1 MRKRWPMFGVML
13 LLISCLLVGCGVS
26 EEVYN
31 AVVAE
36 RDAAQAQVTNLQSE
50 VSAIQAQ
57 YDDLKADND
66 ELKSE
71 FETTQA
77 EYEELSTEY
86 EDLNEQFEELSK
98 QGDIII
104 EEAAEINEEDAEQ
117 ALFKLINQE
126 RKNNGLDE
134 LMWGRYLYKTAT
146 INNRNMATRGQL
158 EYPSRAAW
166 QEVYRA
172 AGYSTTDGMANAV
185 FTIWKNSGSYEK
197 NFLNVASVY
206 GAVAVYKSGE
216 TFYITYMADYYQ

>member
-1 MRKRWPMFGVML
+1 MRKRWPMFGAIF
-13 LLISCLLVGCGVS
+13 LLIPCLLVGCGVS

-36 RDAAQAQVTNLQSE
+36 RDVAQAQVTNLQSE
-50 VSAIQAQ
+50 VSAIQAK

-77 EYEELSTEY
+77 EYEEL
-86 EDLNEQFEELSK
+86 NEQFEELSK
-98 QGDIII
+98 QGDVII
-104 EEAAEINEEDAEQ
+104 EEAAEINAEDVEQ
-117 ALFKLINQE
+117 ALFTLINQE

-134 LMWGRYLYKTAT
+134 LMWGKYLYKTAT
-146 INNRNMATRGQL
+146 ANNQDMVTNKQL

-166 QEVYRA
+166 KEVYRA
-172 AGYSTTDGMANAV
+172 AGYSTTDGIANAT
-185 FTIWKNSGSYEK
+185 FIIWQNSRGYEDD
-197 NFLNVASVY
+197 FLNVASVY

-216 TFYITYMADYYQ
+216 VFYITYMADYYQ

>member
-1 MRKRWPMFGVML
+1 MKKRWPMFGVML

-31 AVVAE
+31 AVVAG

-50 VSAIQAQ
+50 VSAIQAK

-98 QGDIII
+98 QGDII

-134 LMWGRYLYKTAT
+134 LMWGKYLYKEAT
-146 INNRNMATRGQL
+146 TNSRNMATSGQL
-158 EYPSRAAW
+158 EYSDRPSW